1 MGVILGGFFPVG
13 NCPGASYPGCVMSL
27 GGNFPGG
34 NYLAGIIRVGV
45 FMLPRL
51 QATRKM

>member
-1 MGVILGGFFPVG
+1 MGVILGGYFPVG
-13 NCPGASYPGCVMSL
+13 NCPDASCPGWVIFL

-34 NYLAGIIRVGV
+34 NYLVGIIRVGV

-51 QATRKM
+51 QATRKI